1 MAAKFIKKT
10 GLLFLILCTFAAC
23 REKVVQVK
31 VHDLTPALDSLTRK
45 GPVNA
50 GDYARLKKQFGPFFD
65 FYLQE
70 VLGLWTPS
78 DSFTAARIG
87 LFARQNQLPFKMLAA
102 SRPLLEKQEEQLGL
116 VFTKWKKE
124 LPGDSLPRLYRYYSQ
139 LSNYFTFAADLGNGK
154 YGVGYSA
161 EMFLGDTFAGY
172 KALELP
178 RWYSRFCQPDMAAAM
193 VAMSSLHYLY
203 DTFNPKDNML
213 GEMIYYG
220 KLLYATTRLAG
231 YLKPWQVAA
240 MKENEWEWLKREE
253 ASMWKHYLDAQVLFS
268 SNRNDYQR
276 YFVEGDR
283 TTGSGIPND
292 CPPMIGRWTGLR
304 IVEAWMERKGN
315 PPLETMLSQGDPQ
328 AFLNESGYKPK

>member
-1 MAAKFIKKT
+1 MTAKFIKKT
-10 GLLFLILCTFAAC
+10 GLLLLTLFTFAAC
-23 REKVVQVK
+23 REKVKEVK
-31 VHDLTPALDSLTRK
+31 IYDLTPALDSLTHK
-45 GPVNA
+45 GPVDT
-50 GDYARLKKQFGPFFD
+50 GDYHRLRRQFGPFFD

-87 LFARQNQLPFKMLAA
+87 LFVRQNQLPFSMLAA
-102 SRPLLEKQEEQLGL
+102 SRPLFTRQEQQLAH
-116 VFTKWKKE
+116 VFARWKKT
-124 LPGDSLPRLYRYYSQ
+124 LPGDSVPRLYRYYSQ
-139 LSNYFTFAADLGNGK
+139 LSNYFTFAADLGKGQ

-161 EMFLGDTFAGY
+161 EMFLGDTFSGY

-193 VAMSSLHYLY
+193 VAMASLHYVY

-220 KLLYATTRLAG
+220 KLLYATTELAD

-240 MKENEWEWLKREE
+240 LKEPEWKWLRQEE
-253 ASMWKHYLDAQVLFS
+253 ANMWKHYLDAQVLFS
-268 SNRNDYQR
+268 TNRNDYQR

-304 IVEAWMERKGN
+304 IVEAWMDRKGN
-315 PPLETMLSQGDPQ
+315 PPLKTLLTHSDPQ